1 MRRFLLL
8 VTAIAVAGGGSS
20 AFGAGAAANPEFA
33 DFAKPGAVVLAVR
46 ADFAPPG
53 GTVRLTVYD
62 NAERF
67 LDAPMI
73 KHKGVVNPDGVAVI
87 PILNLAAGSY
97 SFAAY
102 YDANGDGKLNRGRL
116 GRPQEPFVFSNNV
129 RPKLRR
135 PRFDETAVTVTP
147 GDVVVLTLTD

>member
-1 MRRFLLL
+1 MRRLLLL
-8 VTAIAVAGGGSS
+8 VTVIATAIGGSS
-20 AFGAGAAANPEFA
+20 AFGAGAAANAEFA
-33 DFAKPGAVVLAVR
+33 RPGAVVLAVR

-62 NAERF
+62 NAEHF

-97 SFAAY
+97 SFVAY
-102 YDANGDGKLNRGRL
+102 FDANGDGKLNRGRL

-135 PRFDETAVTVTP
+135 PRFDETAVAVTP
-147 GDVVVLTLTD
+147 GDVVVLTLKN